1 MFMKAGMTRDINA
14 LRCNV
19 KTPITKVR
27 GVVTKKHT
35 WRGTK
40 IQFIIVIGMQKKE
53 NGDTQKY
60 AKNDNQ

>member
-1 MFMKAGMTRDINA
+1 MKAGMTRDINA

-53 NGDTQKY
+53 NGDT
-60 AKNDNQ
+60 